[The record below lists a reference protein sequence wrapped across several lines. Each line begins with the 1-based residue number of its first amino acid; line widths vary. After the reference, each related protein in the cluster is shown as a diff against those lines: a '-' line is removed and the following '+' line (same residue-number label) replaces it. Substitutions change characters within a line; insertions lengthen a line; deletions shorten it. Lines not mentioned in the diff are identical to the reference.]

1 MIGGCRGIIRQTA
14 FCEGAAV
21 EHTDS
26 TDRLAEAGEQFNRSE
41 GRKDGAKVASR
52 LSDGLTILRE
62 SLYLRIH
69 EDVEKHIGRDSMLSP
84 VSEIKAQRLVITEIE
99 IYQAVE
105 STIGAKQAG
114 YVKRAEDWYL
124 PWLLWFRL
132 GERGQSPEAKDRGNL
147 YLSKGPDERR
157 LAFMDVLAHAL
168 PESRKTPLV
177 LFQLLPLAVRI
188 ATAIAFGDQVAA
200 QGLRKEQAA
209 ILPAVADCRQ
219 CRGQVLDSAEQCRT
233 CGNPL
238 WKFQWLTMA
247 D

>member
-1 MIGGCRGIIRQTA
+1 
-14 FCEGAAV
+14 V

-41 GRKDGAKVASR
+41 NRKDGAAVASR
-52 LSDGLTILRE
+52 LADGLTILRE

-69 EDVEKHIGRDSMLSP
+69 EDVERHIGRDSMLSP
-84 VSEIKAQRLVITEIE
+84 VSEIKAQRLAITEIE
-99 IYQAVE
+99 VYQAVE
-105 STIGAKQAG
+105 STVCAKQAG
-114 YVKRAEDWYL
+114 YVERAEDWYL
-124 PWLLWFRL
+124 PWLMWFRL
-132 GERGQSPEAKDRGNL
+132 GQRGQSPEAIERGNL

-157 LAFMDVLAHAL
+157 LAFLDVLAHVL
-168 PESRKTPLV
+168 PESRKAPLV
-177 LFQLLPLAVRI
+177 MFQLMPLAVRI
-188 ATAIAFGDQVAA
+188 ATATAFDDQKAA
-200 QGLRKEQAA
+200 LGLRKEQTA

-219 CRGQVLDSAEQCRT
+219 CHGHVLDCAEQCRA

>member
-1 MIGGCRGIIRQTA
+1 
-14 FCEGAAV
+14 V

-41 GRKDGAKVASR
+41 NRKDGAKVASQ

-69 EDVEKHIGRDSMLSP
+69 EDVERHIGRDSMLSP
-84 VSEIKAQRLVITEIE
+84 VSEIKSQRLAITEIE
-99 IYQAVE
+99 VYQAVE
-105 STIGAKQAG
+105 STICAQQAG

-124 PWLLWFRL
+124 PWLMWFRL
-132 GERGQSPEAKDRGNL
+132 GQRGQSPEAIERANL
-147 YLSKGPDERR
+147 YLSKGPDDRR
-157 LAFMDVLAHAL
+157 LAFLDVLAHVL
-168 PESRKTPLV
+168 PESRKAPLV
-177 LFQLLPLAVRI
+177 LFQLMPLAVRI
-188 ATAIAFGDQVAA
+188 ATAIAFGDRSAA
-200 QGLRKEQAA
+200 LGLRKEQAA

-219 CRGQVLDSAEQCRT
+219 CRGHVLDCTEQCRA